1 MKLTVKTDIDAPAE
15 FVHAYL
21 CDNTVWERE
30 AIRRG
35 VEVERPADMPLKGV
49 GAGWRIKLRFR
60 GRIRKVLVRIDEI
73 VQGEVI
79 GYSFEG
85 QALFGTT
92 ELETKALSP
101 RRSRLKVSIEAKPKT
116 LAARLFLNTLRLAR
130 RKVEERMEKRVG
142 QLGARI
148 EERYVRER
156 V

>member
-1 MKLTVKTDIDAPAE
+1 MKLTVKTDIDAPVE

-21 CDNTVWERE
+21 GDSTTWERE

-60 GRIRKVLVRIDEI
+60 GRMRTVLVRLDEI
-73 VQGEVI
+73 AQDEII

-92 ELETKALSP
+92 DLETKALSP
-101 RRSRLKVSIEAKPKT
+101 RRSRLKVSVEAKPKT

-130 RKVEERMEKRVG
+130 RKVEERMERRVG

-148 EERYVRER
+148 EERYARER
-156 V
+156 A